1 MKISEEELELATL
14 EILKEL
20 GYEVLL
26 NSDKSA
32 NDIDKERYSFE
43 ETILKNRLR
52 SAIFQLNPEISNDAI
67 EDALNQIFRLESPS
81 LLLNNRDFHKFLVDG
96 IEVDFL
102 KDGEMKSDL
111 VKVFDFKNPEN
122 NDYLAINQF
131 TVIDKIDGNIYNRR
145 PDIVLFING
154 IPIVVIE
161 LKNPADE
168 KTTIKQ
174 AFKQILTYKKQIS
187 SLFRT
192 NELII
197 ISDGYEAKAA
207 SLSANWERF
216 TPWRTIEGETLG
228 NNSILQIEEMLRGII
243 EPERLIDYIRF
254 FITFE
259 DDGKGNIVKKSAAYH
274 QFYAVNRALKETARA
289 TNDNGNQKVGVVW
302 HTQGSGK
309 SITMMFYTAKLIQK
323 LKNPTIVVI
332 TDRNDLDDQ
341 LFNTFALSRDLLR
354 QTPIQATAR
363 NFNPDRPSETKDN
376 IQDLLKTSGGGIIF
390 TTIQKFFPENEEE
403 YPLLSNRKN
412 IIVIVDEAHRSHY
425 SFEKSLTK
433 KGKLAEG
440 FATHIR
446 NALPNASFVGFTATP
461 IELVDRNTINVFGNY
476 ISIYDISQAIE
487 DKTTVPIYYESRLAK
502 IKLNKKFEGKI
513 DPEFDEITEEEED
526 YAKEK
531 LKSKWTKLE
540 QLVSDPERLEEVA
553 EDIVKHFEN
562 RLDVID
568 GKGMI
573 ICMSRKIC
581 CKLYHE
587 IIKIRPSWHSDE
599 DTKGFLKAVISG
611 SASDE
616 QQMQPHIRTKAR
628 RKIVET
634 RMKDSSDDLKLVI
647 VRDMWLTGFD
657 VPSLHTMYVDKPMH
671 GHNLMQAIAR
681 VNRVYKDKPGG
692 LIVDYIGIG
701 YFLKQALSNY
711 SNQKSRDQTGI
722 PQEEVIN
729 LMKTYF
735 EIVTDM
741 FYDFDYSI
749 FITGTPLQRLQL
761 LPKAMEYIL
770 NLPNETPETA
780 KKRFLDN
787 LASLNKAFSLAVPHE
802 DALAIRDDLAFF
814 QAIRAG
820 FVKSTTPVK
829 ERKEQIDYAI
839 KQLVSRAIIS
849 DDVIDIFASLGIEK
863 PELSILSE
871 EFLEEIKG
879 LEYKNLAIEVLN
891 KLLNDQIRAR
901 IRKNLV
907 QSRSFEELL
916 KKSINKYINRTIES
930 AAILEELINL
940 ARKMQE
946 AYQKGEEMGLSDE
959 EVAFY
964 DALATNK
971 SAVEIMGDKTLKQIA
986 KELVVAIRKSATIDF
1001 TVRKSVQAKMK
1012 VTIRKLLRKFKY
1024 PPDQT
1029 PQAIKLIM
1037 EQAQLFGEEWA
1048 AA

>member
-1 MKISEEELELATL
+1 MKISEDELELAVL
-14 EILKEL
+14 EILKEI
-20 GYEVLL
+20 GYEIILKTKE
-26 NSDKSA
+26 NQY
-32 NDIDKERYSFE
+32 DIENERESFE
-43 ETILKNRLR
+43 EIFLMDRFIR
-52 SAIFQLNPEISNDAI
+52 SIFKINPNLPKDIIDEAISQVKVIN
-67 EDALNQIFRLESPS
+67 SPN
-81 LLLNNRDFHKFLVDG
+81 LFLNNKEFHKLIIEG
-96 IEVDFL
+96 ITVNYFKDNEEKCDIIKLIDF
-102 KDGEMKSDL
+102 DNYEMN
-111 VKVFDFKNPEN
+111 DF
-122 NDYLAINQF
+122 LAINQF
-131 TVIDKIDGNIYNRR
+131 IVIEKMGGNIYNRR

-174 AFKQILTYKKQIS
+174 AFKQILTYRKQIT

-197 ISDGYEAKAA
+197 ISDGYEAKAG

-216 TPWRTIEGETLG
+216 TPWRTIESETQR
-228 NNSILQIEEMLRGII
+228 NVSILQIEELLRGII
-243 EPERLIDYIRF
+243 EPEKLLDYIRF

-259 DDGKGNIVKKSAAYH
+259 DDGKGNIIKKSAAYH
-274 QFYAVNRALKETARA
+274 QFYAVNRAVKETIRA
-289 TNDNGNQKVGVVW
+289 TKDNGNQKIGVVW

-309 SITMMFYTAKLIQK
+309 SITMMFYTAKLIQE

-341 LFNTFALSRDLLR
+341 LFNTFVLSRDLLR

-363 NFNPDRPSETKDN
+363 CFNPNRQSETKDN

-390 TTIQKFFPENEEE
+390 TTIQKFLPENDEE
-403 YPLLSNRKN
+403 YPQLSDRKN
-412 IIVIVDEAHRSHY
+412 IIVIADEAHRSHY

-433 KGKLAEG
+433 KGKLVEG
-440 FATHIR
+440 FANHLR
-446 NALPNASFVGFTATP
+446 KALPNASFVGFTATP
-461 IELVDRNTINVFGNY
+461 VELVDRNTINVFGNY

-531 LKSKWTKLE
+531 LKSKWSKLE

-553 EDIVKHFEN
+553 EDIVKHFEY

-573 ICMSRKIC
+573 IGMSRKIC
-581 CKLYHE
+581 CKLYNE
-587 IIKIRPSWHSDE
+587 IIKIRPDWHSDE
-599 DTKGFLKAVISG
+599 DAKGFLKVVISG
-611 SASDE
+611 SASDV

-628 RKIVET
+628 RKVVET
-634 RMKDSSDDLKLVI
+634 RIKDSSDDLKLVI

-657 VPSLHTMYVDKPMH
+657 VPSLHTMYVDKPMQ

-701 YFLKQALSNY
+701 YFLKQALSKY

-735 EIVTDM
+735 EIVSDM

-749 FITGTPLQRLQL
+749 FVTGKPLQRLQL
-761 LPKAMEYIL
+761 LPKAMEHIL
-770 NLPNETPETA
+770 NLSNETPETA

-787 LASLNKAFSLAVPHE
+787 LAALNKAFSLAVPHE

-820 FVKSTTPVK
+820 FVKATTPIK

-839 KQLVSRAIIS
+839 KQLVSRAVIS

-891 KLLNDQIRAR
+891 KLLSDQIRAR
-901 IRKNLV
+901 IKKNLV

-946 AYQKGEEMGLSDE
+946 SYQKGEEMGLSDE

-971 SAVEIMGDKTLKQIA
+971 SAVEIMGDETLKQIA
-986 KELVVAIRKSATIDF
+986 KELVSAIRKSATIDF

-1012 VTIRKLLRKFKY
+1012 VTIRKLLRRYKY